1 MDFKILTEKEKRLYK
16 DDIICTLKESDNDFV
31 PPLSM
36 RNSTTQ
42 TDLTCS
48 TALGDQA
55 IFSYGNEML
64 SQVILGAF
72 EENNLLGFVSFKENY
87 TNDIITSDSLPN
99 IYISTL
105 VLKKEAR
112 GKRLTQQMYDCL
124 FNNLYKDR
132 SIFTRTWSTNAAHLK
147 ILENFNFT
155 LIKTIENDRGV
166 GIDTVYFAL
175 QR

>member
-1 MDFKILTEKEKRLYK
+1 MEFKILTEKEKAYYR
-16 DDIICTLKESDNDFV
+16 DDIFSTLKESDNDFI

-42 TDLTCS
+42 TNLTAG
-48 TALGDQA
+48 TIGEHA
-55 IFSYGNEML
+55 ILSYGNEML

-72 EENNLLGFVSFKENY
+72 EEDNLLGFVSFKENY

-124 FNNLYKDR
+124 FNKLYKDR